1 MGKTDNNDNS
11 GEDQNRRPSHDHAR
25 LRGYGERAR
34 ARAGAFFESDSEMP
48 LSRHILLV
56 MVAAFV
62 VIFIVWANWATLDEV
77 TRGRGQ
83 VMPAGETKT
92 IQHLE
97 GGIIE
102 KFFVN
107 EGDIVD
113 KGDLLMRLSDVSAR
127 SNLQAKRTKYLGLK
141 AAVSRLRV
149 EAEGKSTL
157 TFDDK
162 VKEQAPD
169 VVAEQRQSF
178 KANKAELQSKIEV
191 LREKVAQ
198 KQQEVEEARSRINNL
213 RKVIELSRE
222 EKSMIAPLVRQG
234 SAPKIEL
241 IQLDRKIQEKVS
253 ELERLQQ
260 SLPRLQSAVKESEA
274 RISQARKNARAR
286 AQEKLSEKMSEMNS
300 IKEEL
305 TALKDKTVRRQ
316 IRAPVR
322 GEIKEIFINTVGG
335 VVKPGE
341 KIMDIVPVEDQLL
354 VEARIA
360 PKDIAFLYPGQK
372 AVVKITAYDYS
383 IYGGLK
389 GEVVRISP
397 DTITKKDKT
406 FYKVRVKTNDD
417 ELVQGGETLPIKPGM
432 VASVDI
438 LTGEKTVMEYL
449 LKPFIKTLDKAMN
462 ER

>member
-1 MGKTDNNDNS
+1 MSADNNETS
-11 GEDQNRRPSHDHAR
+11 GEKQAQAQAPQRGYV
-25 LRGYGERAR
+25 LRGYGERVR
-34 ARAGAFFESDSEMP
+34 ARAGAFFESDDEMP

-102 KFFVN
+102 KFFVR
-107 EGDIVD
+107 EGDIID
-113 KGDLLMRLSDVSAR
+113 KGDLLVRLSDVSAR

-141 AAVSRLRV
+141 AAVTRLKV
-149 EAEGKSTL
+149 EAEGKGDL
-157 TFDDK
+157 TFDRE
-162 VKEQAPD
+162 VKEQAPEA
-169 VVAEQRQSF
+169 VAEQRQSF
-178 KANKAELQSKIEV
+178 KANRAELQSQIEV
-191 LREKVAQ
+191 LREKMQQ
-198 KQQEVEEARSRINNL
+198 KQQEVEETKARIANL

-222 EKSMIAPLVRQG
+222 EKNMIAPLVEKG
-234 SAPKIEL
+234 SAPRVEL
-241 IQLDRKIQEKVS
+241 IQLERKVQEKVS
-253 ELERLQQ
+253 ELERLQE
-260 SLPRLQSAVKESEA
+260 SLPRLQSVVQEAKA
-274 RISQARKNARAR
+274 RISQARKNARAK
-286 AQEKLSEKMSEMNS
+286 AQEKLSEKMTQMNS
-300 IKEEL
+300 LKEEL
-305 TALKDKTVRRQ
+305 TALKDKTVRKQ

-354 VEARIA
+354 VEARIS

-389 GEVVRISP
+389 GKVVHISP
-397 DTITKKDKT
+397 DTTTKDDNT
-406 FYKVRVKTNDD
+406 YYKVRVKTKDD
-417 ELVQGGETLPIKPGM
+417 ELVRNGEKLPIKPGM